1 MLKKS
6 TLAVVLAAALLLF
19 GSVSAF
25 AYVSDRMDFGEIDFG
40 GATVT
45 FLAHQNILAQFEEG
59 GEFAGRL
66 EEAKELFNIGDFELL
81 VVDWGEVGNTAL
93 ARFLAGESNY
103 DYWKVPFAFYW
114 GLVSRGA
121 LFPVNE
127 ILPDT
132 YFENLPKVIRDR
144 NEQLVYKGQLF
155 NFSAVGGYGHATF
168 VVFNRD
174 LIDSEG
180 LEDPYELY
188 RNGEWTFEKLT
199 EMARKVT
206 RDTDGD
212 GIIDQWGLNDID
224 PKNLVYGY
232 GGAIARIDENGR
244 VYWALDEP
252 ASIAG
257 LRQWQEWHIVDQI
270 ASGGENEFGAG
281 QIAFAFLPFYAIG
294 SHTNWPFTHGILP
307 MPVSPYNDQP
317 VYLPGGSDCSL
328 IPANSDYPLGL
339 VALDNF
345 LWTLEMWETD
355 RDNWNAGRIADRE
368 SYEILL
374 EAFDNWWPTDYYFNF
389 LGGRWDGNLPFGK
402 VCGDIN
408 AGISPATAVAEAKP
422 MAQTLIDDM
431 FDQ

>member
-168 VVFNRD
+168 VVFN
-174 LIDSEG
+174 
-180 LEDPYELY
+180 
-188 RNGEWTFEKLT
+188 
-199 EMARKVT
+199 
-206 RDTDGD
+206 
-212 GIIDQWGLNDID
+212 
-224 PKNLVYGY
+224 
-232 GGAIARIDENGR
+232 
-244 VYWALDEP
+244 
-252 ASIAG
+252 
-257 LRQWQEWHIVDQI
+257 
-270 ASGGENEFGAG
+270 
-281 QIAFAFLPFYAIG
+281 
-294 SHTNWPFTHGILP
+294 
-307 MPVSPYNDQP
+307 
-317 VYLPGGSDCSL
+317 
-328 IPANSDYPLGL
+328 
-339 VALDNF
+339 
-345 LWTLEMWETD
+345 
-355 RDNWNAGRIADRE
+355 
-368 SYEILL
+368 
-374 EAFDNWWPTDYYFNF
+374 
-389 LGGRWDGNLPFGK
+389 
-402 VCGDIN
+402 
-408 AGISPATAVAEAKP
+408 
-422 MAQTLIDDM
+422 
-431 FDQ
+431 